1 MKRKLKLL
9 ALLSWYKGLQQEQ
22 AKIRVINCKINL
34 EKLLNEKINLINQ
47 RKQTYNLLE
56 KKKLLSSE
64 EIKYFL
70 FQNEKNLKFQELL
83 DKKINIQKKEL
94 ENLLMSLEKTYKER
108 KTIEILRNKTQQLWF
123 LENLRKFYKEM
134 DDLTIIR
141 KGRKYV

>member
-34 EKLLNEKINLINQ
+34 EKLLNEKISLINQ
-47 RKQTYNLLE
+47 RKETYNILE
-56 KKKLLSSE
+56 KKKLISSE

-70 FQNEKNLKFQELL
+70 FQSEKNLKFQELL
-83 DKKINIQKKEL
+83 DKKIEIQKKEL
-94 ENLLMSLEKTYKER
+94 ENLLMTLEKTYKER